1 MSLSAEVSICNSLL
15 SKIFGFS
22 CHKVINCFN
31 LLSFLLLKLNVYL
44 YFRNHFAKVHL
55 RALSSEEIEAVRQK
69 KYVPMASKLRFI
81 PKANGLRPIL
91 KVSGVVEA
99 RAFSRESREKKVFIF
114 FIVLSGFDVGI

>member
-1 MSLSAEVSICNSLL
+1 MSLSAEVSICSYLL

-22 CHKVINCFN
+22 YHKEIKCFN
-31 LLSFLLLKLNVYL
+31 LMSFLLLTLNMCF

-69 KYVPMASKLRFI
+69 KYAPMASKLRFI
-81 PKANGLRPIL
+81 PKANGLRPIV

-114 FIVLSGFDVGI
+114 FIVLCGFDVGS